1 MRKFILIDQSIKDAG
16 GHHLEYAL
24 RVLRAAKKMGFS
36 SVLAT
41 NRLCNEIK
49 SEHID
54 IVDRAFTYTFW
65 ENYQSESIRFG
76 VKERHL
82 LSTIKIAIAQVLY
95 ALMCSPFGFAYIAAS
110 QGLDLPDMFLRYG
123 TATSGK
129 KLSAISIVIGYFLVR
144 VTRVGKK
151 LFNWILHFP
160 FITRKMKRIF
170 FLTPIV
176 LFGFVLLP
184 IILPYFLLR
193 WSRFFGRA
201 DTYASK
207 FTDDLQRMLI
217 RIDAANGD
225 IVFIP
230 TLGNVELFGAGVCIE
245 NFPVEHITW
254 HFLFRRNIFQGR
266 EPMYQ
271 GQIEDQLRTL
281 QSFSAFKQRTPTNV
295 IKLYTDTEALTEQYN
310 RLAVFNF
317 KTLPI
322 PLDETLKRSN
332 VARDQLNVLYIGDAR
347 DEKGFPL
354 LSRLVADLHAAGYS
368 KKNIR
373 FVFQSN
379 FNVPGGEYGS
389 RIGFAELSM
398 ESAEWVSLVD
408 GPFESAQYT
417 SLINSADL
425 ILVPYDCDSYYAR
438 SSGVFAEALAAG
450 IPVVSSNK
458 SWMSQELLHLNQEY
472 YRMLLET
479 ESILQSIPFVDLEQG
494 SELQIQPHAPNECVW
509 LIIEIKQL
517 FEKPGQFID
526 IIWESSPFHIFKV
539 DRAES
544 FYHHFT
550 IDLRSSKAFG
560 LLRLPAK
567 DRLLLRFEFDN
578 GSGERQSI
586 TKSGADALS
595 VVVHELNLPAD
606 TPLFQVAGLYC
617 RDEDLSSAA
626 IEVIEHYEQY
636 LTHSNKYKH
645 KWAGFHNSENLVK
658 ILDEG
663 VK

>member
-24 RVLRAAKKMGFS
+24 RVLRAAKQMGFS
-36 SVLAT
+36 SILAT

-54 IVDRAFTYTFW
+54 IVDRAFTHTFW
-65 ENYQSESIRFG
+65 ENYQSESIGLG
-76 VKERHL
+76 VKARRL
-82 LSTIKIAIAQVLY
+82 LSTINIAFAQVLY
-95 ALMCSPFGFAYIAAS
+95 ALMCSPLGFAYIAAS
-110 QGLDLPDMFLRYG
+110 QGLGLPDMFRRYG

-129 KLSAISIVIGYFLVR
+129 KLSALAIVAGYCLIR
-144 VTRVGKK
+144 VTRISKK
-151 LFNWILHFP
+151 TLTWVRHFP
-160 FITRKMKRIF
+160 FLTRKMKRVCLLASIG
-170 FLTPIV
+170 LLGLLLSPVIV
-176 LFGFVLLP
+176 
-184 IILPYFLLR
+184 PYFLLR
-193 WSRFFGRA
+193 WSRIFGRA

-217 RIDAANGD
+217 RVDAANGD

-254 HFLFRRNIFQGR
+254 HFLFRRNLFQGR
-266 EPMYQ
+266 EPLYQ
-271 GQIEDQLRTL
+271 GQIEDQLNTL
-281 QSFSAFKQRTPTNV
+281 QSFSAFKQRTPANIT
-295 IKLYTDTEALTEQYN
+295 KLYTDTEALTEQYN
-310 RLAVFNF
+310 RLAVFDF
-317 KTLPI
+317 ITLPI
-322 PLDETLKRSN
+322 PLNETLRRSN
-332 VARDQLNVLYIGDAR
+332 FARDQLNVLYIGDAR

-354 LSRLVADLHAAGYS
+354 LPRLVADLHAAGYS

-379 FNVPGGEYGS
+379 FNVPGGEFGS

-479 ESILQSIPFVDLEQG
+479 ENILQSVPFNDLKHR
-494 SELQIQPHAPNECVW
+494 SKLLIRPHAPNECTW
-509 LIIEIKQL
+509 LLIEIEQL
-517 FEKPGQFID
+517 FERPGQFID
-526 IIWESSPFHIFKV
+526 VFWQSSPFHIHKV
-539 DRAES
+539 DRYAN

-560 LLRLPAK
+560 LLRLPAN
-567 DRLLLRFEFDN
+567 DRLLLRFEVDN
-578 GSGERQSI
+578 GLGERQSI
-586 TKSGADALS
+586 TKAGADGLS
-595 VVVHELNLPAD
+595 IVVHELDLPSD
-606 TPLFQVAGLYC
+606 TTLFQVAGLYC
-617 RDEDLSSAA
+617 RDEDLSSAV
-626 IEVIEHYEQY
+626 IEVLEHHGQY
-636 LTHSNKYKH
+636 LTHSNKYRQ

-658 ILDEG
+658 MLDEG

>member
-24 RVLRAAKKMGFS
+24 RVLRAAKQMGFS

-49 SEHID
+49 NKHID
-54 IVDRAFTYTFW
+54 IVDRAFTHTFW
-65 ENYQSESIRFG
+65 ENYQSESVRLG
-76 VKERHL
+76 VKERRL
-82 LSTIKIAIAQVLY
+82 LNTIKIYFSQVLY
-95 ALMCSPFGFAYIAAS
+95 SLMCSPLGFAYIAAS
-110 QGLDLPDMFLRYG
+110 QGLRLPDMFSRYG

-129 KLSAISIVIGYFLVR
+129 QLSALAIVAGYCLVR
-144 VTRVGKK
+144 V
-151 LFNWILHFP
+151 NWIGKRISNRIRHFP
-160 FITRKMKRIF
+160 FMTRKMKRIGLLTSIGLLG
-170 FLTPIV
+170 FLLSP
-176 LFGFVLLP
+176 F
-184 IILPYFLLR
+184 ILPYLLLR

-217 RIDAANGD
+217 RVDAANGD

-245 NFPVEHITW
+245 SLPIEHITW

-266 EPMYQ
+266 EPLYQ
-271 GQIEDQLRTL
+271 GQIENQLKTL
-281 QSFSAFKQRTPTNV
+281 QSFSAFKQRMPGYIT
-295 IKLYTDTEALTEQYN
+295 KFYTDTKALTEQYN
-310 RLAVFNF
+310 RLAVFDF

-322 PLDETLKRSN
+322 PLDETLNRS
-332 VARDQLNVLYIGDAR
+332 VVSREQLNILYIGDAR

-354 LSRLVADLHAAGYS
+354 LPRLVADLHAAGYS
-368 KKNIR
+368 KENIR

-379 FNVPGGEYGS
+379 FNVPGGEFGS

-417 SLINSADL
+417 SLINNADL

-450 IPVVSSNK
+450 IPVVSTNK

-479 ESILQSIPFVDLEQG
+479 ENILQSVPFSDLKRR
-494 SELQIQPHAPNECVW
+494 SKLLIRPHAPNECAW
-509 LIIEIKQL
+509 LLIEIEQL
-517 FEKPGQFID
+517 FERPGQFID
-526 IIWESSPFHIFKV
+526 VFWESSPFHIHKV
-539 DRAES
+539 DMCAN

-560 LLRLPAK
+560 LLRLPAN
-567 DRLLLRFEFDN
+567 DRLLLRFEVDN

-586 TKSGADALS
+586 TKAGADALS
-595 VVVHELNLPAD
+595 IVVHELDLPAD

-617 RDEDLSSAA
+617 RDEDLSSAV
-626 IEVIEHYEQY
+626 IEVLEHHEQY
-636 LTHSNKYKH
+636 LTHSNKYRQ

-658 ILDEG
+658 MLDEG